1 LSLLKAAPHGILY
14 NEHFEGGGPTI
25 FRHAC
30 ELGCEGNVSNRAD
43 SPYRSGR
50 TRNLIKT
57 KSPAAI
63 EAQRVRSENWVPSG
77 MRLEFGGAICGHMRL
92 SFQAARSIG

>member
-1 LSLLKAAPHGILY
+1 MIELDGDDMRQMPLLARKSRLLKLVQGAPTGIAF
-14 NEHFEGGGPTI
+14 NEHLEGDGPTI

-30 ELGCEGNVSNRAD
+30 ELGCEEIVSKRAD

-50 TRNLIKT
+50 TRNWIKT

-63 EAQRVRSENWVPSG
+63 EAQRLRSENWNQ
-77 MRLEFGGAICGHMRL
+77 R
-92 SFQAARSIG
+92 